1 MPRAEA
7 SHILVKTEAQALDLK
22 QQIADGASFAD
33 LAKQHSQCPSGKA
46 GGSLGEFSQGQM
58 VPEFDAVIF
67 SDLPLGAVSQP
78 VKTQFGYHL
87 IEVHK
92 RLG

>member
-1 MPRAEA
+1 MPKASA
-7 SHILVKTEAQALDLK
+7 SHILVESEDKALELK
-22 QQIADGASFAD
+22 QQIADGAAFAD
-33 LAKQHSQCPSGKA
+33 LAKQHSSCPSGQS

-67 SDLPLGAVSQP
+67 SDLPIGEVSAP

-87 IEVHK
+87 IEVHA
-92 RLG
+92 RMD